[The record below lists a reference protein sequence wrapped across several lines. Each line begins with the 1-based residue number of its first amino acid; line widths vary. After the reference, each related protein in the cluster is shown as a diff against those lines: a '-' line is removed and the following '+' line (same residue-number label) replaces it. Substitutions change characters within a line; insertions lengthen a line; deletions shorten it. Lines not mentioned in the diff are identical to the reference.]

1 MVFGFHTLSR
11 RILTSHPPRLHSKTN
26 FNTRP
31 YQLLLVA
38 SMATPARTQPPWKE
52 PQQSSAAKLKV
63 WNSLT
68 RSKNDFV
75 PIDPEGKVVKWYS
88 CGPTVYDDAHLGH
101 ARNYVTIDI
110 LRRVLAGYFGYNLQF
125 VQNITDVDDK
135 IILRG
140 RQQHLLAKFK
150 AENPTVTD
158 EVVTTTIQAFDAYVK
173 KNLPLLSSEV
183 NIGTFNQESSDK
195 YANVVQGKSIDGVT
209 PPGDKEAKVKMHL
222 RTASMAV
229 TSLLAPSKS
238 TPEDVEVFYAGAED
252 VLLPYLDSLYGS
264 SIDASDHTVFT
275 KLTQKYEA
283 RFNEDMRSLN
293 VLDPN
298 VVTRVTEYG
307 DQIVTFVEKIVDNGF
322 AYKTSDG
329 SVYFDIDSFEKVPG
343 NHYARLEPWN
353 RGDKGLQADGE
364 GALSTQK
371 TSEKRGDADFALW
384 KSSKPGE
391 PAWKSPW
398 GPGRPGWHIECSVM
412 ASDVLGEQMDI
423 HSGGIDLCF
432 PHHDNELAQ
441 SEAHWSQKEGGHQW
455 VNYFLHMGH
464 LSISGSKMS
473 KSLKNFTTIR
483 EALGRGDWNARSL
496 RIIFLLGGWHDGIEI
511 TDDLRKQ
518 GSSWESYVTNFFY
531 KVRDLEVH
539 PNISSTGAEDEKVQ
553 KAFESA
559 KEKTHNALAD
569 SFDTPTAMRAISG
582 LITDYNS
589 ADKAGLSDGVSFDV
603 ARWITRMVRI
613 FGLDGSADPYDGG
626 IAWAGIDIP
635 SAAKEFVYAV
645 SRERDEVRQHAIA
658 GDLSG
663 EVLQSII
670 AQHQPSQK
678 QDLASVPFAEVLST
692 FQDSLQSL
700 ASKQAPS
707 KDYLALCDQLRD
719 THLWDL
725 GIYLEDRENAPA
737 MVRPVDAELQAARDQ
752 KEAIAR
758 QKAEA
763 KLKREREEAE
773 KKAKLAEQAKINP
786 KDMFRTDEYSAWDD
800 EGLPTKDKE
809 GGDVPKGRTKKLK
822 KEWEKQKKLFEEH
835 VKGASAS

>member
-1 MVFGFHTLSR
+1 MVLGLRSLSR
-11 RILTSHPPRLHSKTN
+11 QIFTTSSPLARKRNNCTNPLRLTI
-26 FNTRP
+26 
-31 YQLLLVA
+31 VA
-38 SMATPARTQPPWKE
+38 TMATSTRTQPPWKE
-52 PQQSSAAKLKV
+52 PKSSHEAKLKV

-68 RSKNDFV
+68 RSKNEFV
-75 PIDPEGKVVKWYS
+75 PVDPEGKVVKWYS

-110 LRRVLAGYFGYNLQF
+110 LRRVLAGYFGYNLRF

-140 RQQHLLAKFK
+140 RQQYLLADFK
-150 AENPTVTD
+150 SKNPTVTD
-158 EVVTTTIQAFDAYVK
+158 ELINTTIKAFDAYVK
-173 KNLPLLSSEV
+173 KNLPLLSAEV
-183 NIGTFNQESSDK
+183 NIGTFNEESAK
-195 YANVVQGKSIDGVT
+195 QYANVIQGKSVDGVGIA
-209 PPGDKEAKVKMHL
+209 GDKEAKIKMHL
-222 RTASMAV
+222 RTAGTAA
-229 TSLLAPSKS
+229 TALLAPSKT
-238 TPEDVEVFYAGAED
+238 TPEDVEAFYAGAED
-252 VLLPYLDSLYGS
+252 VLLPYLDSLYGTT
-264 SIDASDHTVFT
+264 IDASDHTVFT
-275 KLTQKYEA
+275 RLTQKYEA

-307 DQIVTFVEKIVDNGF
+307 DQIVTFVEKIVANGF
-322 AYKTSDG
+322 AYSTSDG
-329 SVYFDIDSFEKVPG
+329 SVYFDIEAFEKVPG

-353 RGDKGLQADGE
+353 RGDKSLQADGE
-364 GALSTQK
+364 GALSQQK
-371 TSEKRGDADFALW
+371 TSEKRSESDFALW

-441 SEAHWSQKEGGHQW
+441 SEAHWSSKEGGHQW

-483 EALGRGDWNARSL
+483 EALARGDWNARSL

-511 TDDLRKQ
+511 TDDMRK
-518 GSSWESYVTNFFY
+518 GGASWESYVTNFFY

-539 PNISSTGAEDEKVQ
+539 PNIASTGAEDEKVR
-553 KAFESA
+553 KAFDAA
-559 KEKTHNALAD
+559 KEKVHNALAD
-569 SFDTPTAMRAISG
+569 SFDTPAAMRAISS

-589 ADKAGLSDGVSFDV
+589 ADKAGLSDDVSFDV
-603 ARWITRMVRI
+603 ARYITRMVRI

-626 IAWAGIDIP
+626 IGWAGIDIP
-635 SAAKEFVYAV
+635 SEAKEFVYAV
-645 SRERDEVRQHAIA
+645 SRDRDEVRKHAVA

-663 EVLQSII
+663 EVLEDIL
-670 AQHQPSQK
+670 AQHKPAQK
-678 QDLASVPFAEVLST
+678 QEAAAVPYAEVLST
-692 FQDSLQSL
+692 FQENLRDL
-700 ASKQAPS
+700 AAKNAPT
-707 KDYLALCDQLRD
+707 KDFLALCDQLRD

-737 MVRPVDAELQAARDQ
+737 MVRPVDAELQAARTQ

-758 QKAEA
+758 AKAEA
-763 KLKREREEAE
+763 KAKREAEEAE
-773 KKAKLAEQAKINP
+773 KKAKQAEQAKINP
-786 KDMFRTDEYSAWDD
+786 KDMFRTAEYSAWDD
-800 EGLPTKDKE
+800 EGLPTKDA
-809 GGDVPKGRTKKLK
+809 KGEEVTKGKSKKLK

-835 VKGASAS
+835 AQSA

>member
-1 MVFGFHTLSR
+1 MVPGHCTLYR
-11 RILTSHPPRLHSKTN
+11 RIFTRTPPLSPSGYNFKAQQTSQVWKAN
-26 FNTRP
+26 
-31 YQLLLVA
+31 
-38 SMATPARTQPPWKE
+38 MATPARTQPPWKE
-52 PQQSSAAKLKV
+52 PKSSQPAKLKV

-68 RSKNDFV
+68 RSKNEFV
-75 PIDPEGKVVKWYS
+75 PIDSEGKVVKWYS

-110 LRRVLAGYFGYNLQF
+110 LRRVLSGYFGYNLRF

-140 RQQHLLAKFK
+140 RQQYLLADFK
-150 AENPTVTD
+150 TKNPTVTD
-158 EVVTTTIQAFDAYVK
+158 DLINTTIKAFDAYVK
-173 KNLPLLSSEV
+173 KNLSLLSADV
-183 NIGTFNQESSDK
+183 NIGTFNQESAEK
-195 YANVVQGKSIDGVT
+195 YANVIQGKSEDGVG
-209 PPGDKEAKVKMHL
+209 PAGDKEAKIKMHL
-222 RTASMAV
+222 RTAGTAA
-229 TSLLAPSKS
+229 TALLAPSKS

-252 VLLPYLDSLYGS
+252 VLLPYLDSLYGT

-275 KLTQKYEA
+275 RLTQKYEE
-283 RFNEDMRSLN
+283 RFNEDMRNLN

-307 DQIVTFVEKIVDNGF
+307 DQIVTFVQKIVDNGF
-322 AYKTSDG
+322 AYSTSDG
-329 SVYFDIDSFEKVPG
+329 SVYFDIEAFEKVPG

-364 GALSTQK
+364 GALSQQK
-371 TSEKRGDADFALW
+371 TSEKRSDADFALW

-483 EALGRGDWNARSL
+483 EALARGDWNARSL

-511 TDDLRKQ
+511 TDDMRKG

-539 PNISSTGAEDEKVQ
+539 PNISSTGTEDEKVQ
-553 KAFESA
+553 KAFETA
-559 KEKTHNALAD
+559 KEKVHNALAD
-569 SFDTPTAMRAISG
+569 SFDTPSAMRAISG

-589 ADKAGLSDGVSFDV
+589 ADKAGLSDSVSFDV
-603 ARWITRMVRI
+603 ARYITRIVRI

-626 IAWAGIDIP
+626 IGWAGIDIP
-635 SAAKEFVYAV
+635 SVAKEFVYAV

-663 EVLQSII
+663 TVLEDIL
-670 AQHQPSQK
+670 AQHKPAQK
-678 QDLASVPFAEVLST
+678 QEASAVPYAEVLSS
-692 FQDSLQSL
+692 FQENLRGL
-700 ASKQAPS
+700 AEKQAPA
-707 KDYLALCDQLRD
+707 KDFLDLCDQLRD
-719 THLWDL
+719 THLWNL
-725 GIYLEDRENAPA
+725 GIYLEDRDNAPA

-763 KLKREREEAE
+763 KIKREREEAG

-786 KDMFRTDEYSAWDD
+786 LEMFKTEEFSAWDA
-800 EGLPTKDKE
+800 EGLPTKDKD
-809 GGDVPKGRTKKLK
+809 GQDVAKGKTKKLK
-822 KEWEKQKKLFEEH
+822 KEWEKQKKLYDEH
-835 VKGASAS
+835 AKSSVS